1 MGQSTWGTQKMAT
14 EAAPEA
20 VDTEVA
26 APQVAAPQVAPAQVA
41 APSGEKFSIAKL
53 NISDSVQ
60 IEFADEGA
68 LKLSTQ
74 CYCCVQSFFIDY
86 PACCGIQYDNQCY
99 CCTEAQSSKCMQI
112 EESTKAWDT
121 GVSEARCIDYTGGD
135 MVLHEAACQ
144 SIKCCCITGIK
155 KSWCGVKDL
164 KPLFCKGNQLCI
176 DQRCALPP
184 TADTVPAGIS
194 ICGMK
199 LWGEGA
205 GSCKGA

>member
-1 MGQSTWGTQKMAT
+1 MGELRTQKMAT

-20 VDTEVA
+20 VDTE
-26 APQVAAPQVAPAQVA
+26 VAAPQVAPAQVA

-99 CCTEAQSSKCMQI
+99 CCTEAQSSKCLQI
-112 EESTKAWDT
+112 EEGTKAWD
-121 GVSEARCIDYTGGD
+121 AAIAQNKCFDYTSGD
-135 MVLHEAACQ
+135 MVVHESA
-144 SIKCCCITGIK
+144 
-155 KSWCGVKDL
+155 
-164 KPLFCKGNQLCI
+164 
-176 DQRCALPP
+176 
-184 TADTVPAGIS
+184 
-194 ICGMK
+194 
-199 LWGEGA
+199 
-205 GSCKGA
+205 